1 MKLGDG
7 HIKCVK
13 VDFRNSSIEKVRL
26 LGAAVP
32 QFFDDQLAPIPAANL
47 YMRMMSGRL
56 AVKSLLTLSEHLK
69 ELLIWL
75 SNSQLAIEDID
86 EDAFDYY
93 VEALCVYK
101 KSDGSQL
108 SWNTVN
114 SRASAAHR
122 FLLWTYEQGI
132 CPSLNPVEAKNI
144 NLSAK
149 RKYQSK
155 GHPSRPLAEPI
166 SFLLMEDAIRFVD
179 ALGLVSGRTHP
190 HVKRRNILMGAFMLQ
205 TGARVSEVCNFPL
218 SDLPEV
224 NSRRISTPARL
235 IGKGAKARVILIPN
249 QLLLQ
254 LWEYVDLDRETV
266 SDRISKVSED
276 CIRQNLFLSD
286 KGQAI
291 ATNWVQKLFR
301 KAGQYV
307 GIKSTPH
314 ILRHTFGT
322 YHYLLNRDLVGLAKL
337 MGHES
342 ETTTHLYYV
351 HTATLVSYS
360 GTYSGLQRELDQ
372 MIEASLG

>member
-1 MKLGDG
+1 MGDNQ
-7 HIKCVK
+7 IKCLT

-26 LGAAVP
+26 LGGAVP
-32 QFFDDQLAPIPAANL
+32 QFFDEQLAPISTANL

-56 AVKSLLTLSEHLK
+56 ARKSLQTLSEHLK

-75 SNSQLAIEDID
+75 SNSQLEIEDID

-93 VEALCVYK
+93 VEALCSYQ
-101 KSDGSQL
+101 KSDGRQL

-114 SRASAAHR
+114 ARAAGAYR
-122 FLLWTYEQGI
+122 FLLWAYYQGI
-132 CPSLNPVEAKNI
+132 CPTLNPVETKHI
-144 NLSAK
+144 HLSAK

-155 GHPSRPLAEPI
+155 GHVSRPLAEPV
-166 SFLLMEDAIRFVD
+166 SFLLMEDAITFVE
-179 ALGLVSGRTHP
+179 ALGVVSGRAHP
-190 HVKRRNILMGAFMLQ
+190 NVKRRNILMGAFMLQ
-205 TGARVSEVCNFPL
+205 TGARVSEVCDFPL
-218 SDLPEV
+218 RDLPEV
-224 NSRRISTPARL
+224 NARKNSTPARL
-235 IGKGAKARVILIPN
+235 IGKGSKARVILIPN

-254 LWEYVDLDRETV
+254 LWEYVDIDRETV
-266 SDRISKVSED
+266 SDRVSKLSED
-276 CIRQNLFLSD
+276 CVQENLFLSD

-291 ATNWVQKLFR
+291 STNWVQKLFR
-301 KAGQYV
+301 KAGKYS

-342 ETTTHLYYV
+342 ETTTHQYYV

-360 GTYSGLQRELDQ
+360 GTYAGLQRELDQ

>member
-1 MKLGDG
+1 MKLGEEQ
-7 HIKCVK
+7 IRCVK
-13 VDFRNSSIEKVRL
+13 VDFRNSSIDKVRL
-26 LGAAVP
+26 LGSAVP
-32 QFFDDQLAPIPAANL
+32 QFFDDQLAPIAAANL
-47 YMRMMSGRL
+47 YMRRMSGRL
-56 AVKSLLTLSEHLK
+56 ARKSLLTLSEHLK

-75 SNSQLAIEDID
+75 SNSHLVIEDID

-93 VEALCVYK
+93 VEALCGYQ

-114 SRASAAHR
+114 ARAAGAYR
-122 FLLWTYEQGI
+122 FLLWAYDQGI
-132 CPSLNPVEAKNI
+132 CPNLNPVETSHI
-144 NLSAK
+144 HLSAK

-155 GHPSRPLAEPI
+155 GHVSRPLTEPV
-166 SFLLMEDAIRFVD
+166 SFLLMEDAISFVE
-179 ALGLVSGRTHP
+179 ALGKVSGRAHP
-190 HVKRRNILMGAFMLQ
+190 QVKRRNILMGAFMLQ

-218 SDLPEV
+218 RDLPEV
-224 NSRRISTPARL
+224 NPRGNSTPARL

-254 LWEYVDLDRETV
+254 LWEYVDIDRE
-266 SDRISKVSED
+266 SVSER
-276 CIRQNLFLSD
+276 IFKIVEESVQQNLFISD

-291 ATNWVQKLFR
+291 ATNWIQKLFR
-301 KAGQYV
+301 KVGTYS
-307 GIKSTPH
+307 GIKCTPH

-342 ETTTHLYYV
+342 ETTTHQYYV

-360 GTYSGLQRELDQ
+360 GTYAGLQREIDQ
-372 MIEASLG
+372 MIEVSIE